1 MLHSGMRPS
10 NQQLVP
16 ARRGSTICKSMRGA
30 TSNCVDD
37 NSRFVPWRNANLYSA
52 GNPPVITIV
61 LSAVLFCGGTKLSR
75 NFAGRRAFSI
85 KISKVSEYSRMDP
98 ISLPR

>member
-1 MLHSGMRPS
+1 
-10 NQQLVP
+10 
-16 ARRGSTICKSMRGA
+16 MRGA

-61 LSAVLFCGGTKLSR
+61 LSAVLFCGETKLSR

-85 KISKVSEYSRMDP
+85 KISLYAPKTDALTGKWNPPAVTKKT
-98 ISLPR
+98 